1 MEQENNLE
9 TEAQENEALETESAE
24 ETQPETAGEE
34 TPDPEAFEDA
44 ESSLGGKPQPEFTGE
59 GAGMELLMDVN
70 LEMTVEL
77 GRARLSIAE
86 VMDLTQGSV
95 IELDKMAGEPV
106 DIRVNGVLLAQGEV
120 IVMDDIFGVRI
131 TRLNQRVDHTQILG

>member
-1 MEQENNLE
+1 MEQENNLDTETQE
-9 TEAQENEALETESAE
+9 TENVKTESS
-24 ETQPETAGEE
+24 ETSSVNADKVEA
-34 TPDPEAFEDA
+34 PDPEAFE
-44 ESSLGGKPQPEFTGE
+44 SSDNNLGGKPQPVLSGE
-59 GAGMELLMDVN
+59 GTGMELLMDVN

-77 GRARLSIAE
+77 GRARLSISE

-106 DIRVNGVLLAQGEV
+106 DIRVNSVLLAQGEV

-131 TRLNQRVDHTQILG
+131 TRLNQRVDHTQLLG

>member
-1 MEQENNLE
+1 MEQENNLDTETQE
-9 TEAQENEALETESAE
+9 TEVVETESS
-24 ETQPETAGEE
+24 ETNSVDTDKIEAPE
-34 TPDPEAFEDA
+34 PEAFESSDN
-44 ESSLGGKPQPEFTGE
+44 SLGAKPQQVMPSE

-77 GRARLSIAE
+77 GRARLSISE

-131 TRLNQRVDHTQILG
+131 TRLNQRVDHTQLLR

>member
-1 MEQENNLE
+1 MEQENNLDTETQE
-9 TEAQENEALETESAE
+9 TEKVEAESSDTTKVEA
-24 ETQPETAGEE
+24 PE
-34 TPDPEAFEDA
+34 PEAFESR
-44 ESSLGGKPQPEFTGE
+44 ENSLGDKPQQVMPGE

-77 GRARLSIAE
+77 GRARLSISE

-131 TRLNQRVDHTQILG
+131 TRLNQRVDHTQLLS